1 MGYKGRKEGTLEQ
14 WKELYQ
20 VASEIKEM
28 KPWEIFSDVDL
39 IGLKNED
46 EDDIAFVSIMGNAGN
61 CYGISVYEGLEGLN
75 DFLKLLNQEEL
86 GMSPEYA
93 MFTQTALTCYW
104 GDRAELSEEQRRI
117 IRELGYKYRG
127 KNQWLYFM
135 SFEPGY
141 YPYNL
146 SQEEV
151 NRMTMYLT
159 HLRTAL
165 QKFRELHNQ
174 VNLEY
179 GSMLLFEFD
188 EDGEVLY
195 FGEELLP
202 FIDFQFRMLEL
213 TDGELIDKLSKE
225 PRCEMV
231 LEADIISMGVSVRDK
246 QFRRPANPTLC
257 LIMEAKSN
265 MMVKCEMPEPE
276 EDPLIC
282 MAEQLEEFILANGI
296 PKEIRFSNVMVLAG
310 LAHICKICDIRLT
323 RVENL
328 EGIGVFKEG
337 MEKFI

>member
-1 MGYKGRKEGTLEQ
+1 
-14 WKELYQ
+14 
-20 VASEIKEM
+20 
-28 KPWEIFSDVDL
+28 
-39 IGLKNED
+39 
-46 EDDIAFVSIMGNAGN
+46 
-61 CYGISVYEGLEGLN
+61 
-75 DFLKLLNQEEL
+75 
-86 GMSPEYA
+86 MSPEYA

-141 YPYNL
+141 YPYNM
-146 SQEEV
+146 SKEEV
-151 NRMTMYLT
+151 LRMTIYLT
-159 HLRTAL
+159 RLRTAL
-165 QKFRELHNQ
+165 QKFVESHNQ
-174 VNLEY
+174 VSLEY
-179 GSMLLFEFD
+179 GNMLLFEFD
-188 EDGEVLY
+188 KNGEVLY
-195 FGEELLP
+195 SDEALLP
-202 FIDFQFRMLEL
+202 FIDFQFGMLEL
-213 TDGELIDKLSKE
+213 TDDELMNKLSKE

-231 LEADIISMGVSVRDK
+231 LEADIIRMGVSVRDK

-257 LIMEAKSN
+257 LIMEEKSN

-296 PKEIRFSNVMVLAG
+296 PKEVRFSNIMVLAG

-328 EGIGVFKEG
+328 KGIGLFKEG

>member
-1 MGYKGRKEGTLEQ
+1 MGYTGRNEATLEQ

-28 KPWEIFSDVDL
+28 KPWENFSDVDL
-39 IGLKNED
+39 IGLKNQD
-46 EDDIAFVSIMGNAGN
+46 KDDIAFVSIMGNAGN

-75 DFLKLLNQEEL
+75 DFLMLLSQEEL
-86 GMSPEYA
+86 GMSPEYV

-104 GDRAELSEEQRRI
+104 GDRAELSEEQRKI
-117 IRELGYKYRG
+117 IKDLGYKYRG

-141 YPYNL
+141 YPYNM
-146 SQEEV
+146 SKEEV
-151 NRMTMYLT
+151 LRMTIYLT
-159 HLRTAL
+159 RLRTAL
-165 QKFRELHNQ
+165 QKFVESHNQ
-174 VNLEY
+174 VSLEY
-179 GSMLLFEFD
+179 GNMLLFEFD
-188 EDGEVLY
+188 KNGEVLY
-195 FGEELLP
+195 SDEALLP
-202 FIDFQFRMLEL
+202 FIDFQFGMLEL
-213 TDGELIDKLSKE
+213 TDDELMNKLSKE

-246 QFRRPANPTLC
+246 KFRRPANPTLC
-257 LIMEAKSN
+257 LIMEKKTN

-276 EDPLIC
+276 DDPLIC
-282 MAEQLEEFILANGI
+282 MAEQLEEFILANGK
-296 PKEIRFSNVMVLAG
+296 PKEILFSNMMVLAC

-328 EGIGVFKEG
+328 EGIGVFMEG